1 MQSPPTPLLA
11 GLQRDYFLRRTMI
24 GRPVMERLRIVTL
37 AAVALIG
44 GSAASFAGPCTKQ
57 ISQVE
62 QRIRQAQAGSP
73 PGGAG
78 EPSAPQSVGAQ
89 LHHQPTPGS
98 VQSAERM
105 ANADG
110 EAALAR
116 ARNADA
122 AGNAAACAKALTEA
136 SALYGVE

>member
-1 MQSPPTPLLA
+1 MNNDD
-11 GLQRDYFLRRTMI
+11 R
-24 GRPVMERLRIVTL
+24 RPVMERSRIVAF
-37 AAVALIG
+37 AAVALIA
-44 GSAASFAGPCTKQ
+44 GSAASYAGPCATE

-62 QRIRQAQAGSP
+62 QRIRVAQAKSG
-73 PGGAG
+73 PGGVGDA
-78 EPSAPQSVGAQ
+78 SAPQSVGAQ
-89 LHHQPTPGS
+89 LHRQPTPGS

-122 AGNAAACAKALTEA
+122 AGDAKACTKALMEA
-136 SALYGVE
+136 QAIYGIE

>member
-1 MQSPPTPLLA
+1 MA
-11 GLQRDYFLRRTMI
+11 
-24 GRPVMERLRIVTL
+24 MERSGILVF
-37 AAVALIG
+37 AAVAVIG
-44 GSAASFAGPCTKQ
+44 GGVAAQAGPCSTE

-62 QRIRQAQAGSP
+62 QRIRAAQAAAS

-78 EPSAPQSVGAQ
+78 DASAPQSVGAQ

-98 VQSAERM
+98 VQSAERV

-116 ARNADA
+116 ARDADA
-122 AGNAAACAKALTEA
+122 AGDARACTKALSEA
-136 SALYGVE
+136 RAIYGID

>member
-1 MQSPPTPLLA
+1 
-11 GLQRDYFLRRTMI
+11 MI
-24 GRPVMERLRIVTL
+24 GRPVMERSHIVAF

-44 GSAASFAGPCTKQ
+44 GSVASYAGPCTTQ

-62 QRIRQAQAGSP
+62 QRIRAAQASSP

-78 EPSAPQSVGAQ
+78 DPSAPQSVGAQ

-110 EAALAR
+110 EAALVR

-122 AGNAAACAKALTEA
+122 AGNAAACTKALMEA
-136 SALYGVE
+136 QAIYGIE

>member
-1 MQSPPTPLLA
+1 
-11 GLQRDYFLRRTMI
+11 
-24 GRPVMERLRIVTL
+24 MERSRIVTV
-37 AAVALIG
+37 AALALIG
-44 GSAASFAGPCTKQ
+44 GSAACYAGPCTTE

-62 QRIRQAQAGSP
+62 QRIRAAQAESP

-78 EPSAPQSVGAQ
+78 DASAPQSVGAQ

-98 VQSAERM
+98 VQHAERL

-116 ARNADA
+116 ARNADT
-122 AGNAAACAKALTEA
+122 AGNAAACVKALAEAKAL
-136 SALYGVE
+136 YGID

>member
-1 MQSPPTPLLA
+1 
-11 GLQRDYFLRRTMI
+11 MI
-24 GRPVMERLRIVTL
+24 RVLVQVLVQVLVRSRIVAL
-37 AAVALIG
+37 AAVTFF
-44 GSAASFAGPCTKQ
+44 GSAAAIQAGPCSSQ

-62 QRIRQAQAGSP
+62 AQIRKAQAIAQ

-98 VQSAERM
+98 VQSAEHK

-110 EAALAR
+110 EAALDR
-116 ARNADA
+116 ARQADA
-122 AGNAAACAKALTEA
+122 AGDVSACNKALSEA
-136 SALYGVE
+136 KALYGVN

>member
-1 MQSPPTPLLA
+1 
-11 GLQRDYFLRRTMI
+11 
-24 GRPVMERLRIVTL
+24 MERWRIVTF

-44 GSAASFAGPCTKQ
+44 GSAVSHAGPCTTQ

-62 QRIRQAQAGSP
+62 QRIRAAQASS

-78 EPSAPQSVGAQ
+78 DASAPQTVDAQ

-98 VQSAERM
+98 VRSAERM
-105 ANADG
+105 ASADG
-110 EAALAR
+110 EAALVR

-122 AGNAAACAKALTEA
+122 AGDASACTKALMEA
-136 SALYGVE
+136 QAIYGIE

>member
-1 MQSPPTPLLA
+1 
-11 GLQRDYFLRRTMI
+11 
-24 GRPVMERLRIVTL
+24 MERSRIAAF
-37 AAVALIG
+37 AAVALIA
-44 GSAASFAGPCTKQ
+44 GSAASYAGPCTTQ

-62 QRIRQAQAGSP
+62 QRIRAAQANAQ

-78 EPSAPQSVGAQ
+78 DASAPQSVGAQ

-122 AGNAAACAKALTEA
+122 AGDVKACSKALMEA
-136 SALYGVE
+136 QAIYGIE

>member
-1 MQSPPTPLLA
+1 M
-11 GLQRDYFLRRTMI
+11 
-24 GRPVMERLRIVTL
+24 L

-44 GSAASFAGPCTKQ
+44 AASTAQAGPCTTQ

-62 QRIRQAQAGSP
+62 QRIRQAQAASP

-98 VQSAERM
+98 VQSAEHKAR
-105 ANADG
+105 ADS
-110 EAALAR
+110 EAALNR
-116 ARNADA
+116 ARKADA
-122 AGNAAACAKALTEA
+122 EGNASACAKALTEA
-136 SALYGVE
+136 RALYGIQ